1 MSASS
6 VPKNPPPLKPGM
18 DNPWYD
24 YSPFPL
30 RPKLT
35 WPRNARVASF
45 VLLHLEYWELI
56 PDESSY
62 KDPRYVG
69 EFGSFV
75 PDYRIWTQREYG
87 NRTGIFRVLD
97 VLDRYQ
103 IRAGVAVNALAAE
116 RYPYLIEQFKKRK
129 YEFIAHGHSANR
141 MITSKMSEAE
151 EKTEIAEAVAA
162 IEKAAGVRPKGWLGQ
177 DYGESQRTPQL
188 LADAG
193 LDYVIDWP
201 NDDQPQRRPALPDEG
216 RQEVRL
222 DAQPAGMGRRAAA
235 LAAAHTHPTLSRP
248 GWRGFRVAASRGRP
262 GVQPVGSS
270 LADGHAA
277 SHKIPRRGAAPDRTL
292 RQCLADDARRDRPA
306 LYRHDDGLIL
316 PDRGRPA
323 RS

>member
-1 MSASS
+1 MSAP

-24 YSPFPL
+24 YVPFPK

-56 PDESSY
+56 PDEGGHRDLRLS
-62 KDPRYVG
+62 G
-69 EFGSFV
+69 EFGSYV

-201 NDDQPQRRPALPDEG
+201 NDDQPYPMKVGKKFVSMPNQPEWDDVQQLWLRRIPTPRYPDLVGEAFELLHHEGGQVFNLSVHPWLMGVPHRIKYLDEALRRIERFGNVWQTTPGEIVQHYIDTM
-216 RQEVRL
+216 
-222 DAQPAGMGRRAAA
+222 MG
-235 LAAAHTHPTLSRP
+235 
-248 GWRGFRVAASRGRP
+248 
-262 GVQPVGSS
+262 
-270 LADGHAA
+270 
-277 SHKIPRRGAAPDRTL
+277 
-292 RQCLADDARRDRPA
+292 
-306 LYRHDDGLIL
+306 
-316 PDRGRPA
+316 
-323 RS
+323 